1 MDRLPWSRWHWLVV
15 AALGTVWILDGLEVT
30 IVGGMGS
37 VLQKPETLKFTSTQ
51 VGLQATIYLIGAVLG
66 SLWFGYLTDRLGRKR
81 LFDVTLGVYLIGT
94 FATAF
99 TGNFWTFA
107 LCRFVAGAGIGGEY
121 SAINSAIDEL
131 IPARVRGRVDLIIN
145 GSYWAG
151 AAVGA
156 FGQIFLLNPALLPVN
171 LGWRL
176 SFAIGAVLGLI
187 ILFLR
192 RAIPESPRWLMIHGR
207 PEEAERI
214 VDDIEAQVGRE
225 VGSDSLDE
233 PEGSITIRQRDR
245 TSLVEVARTMF
256 QRYPR
261 RALLGLSLM
270 VSQAFFYNAL
280 FFTYALVLSTFYNV
294 PSENAP
300 YYLLVF
306 AIGNFLGP
314 LVLGHLFDTVGRR
327 PMIAGTYALS
337 GLLLALT
344 AWLFAIDVLNA
355 TTQTIAWAVI
365 FFVASASASSAYLT
379 VSEVF
384 PLETRA
390 LAIAV
395 FYSLGT
401 GVGGI
406 GAPVLF
412 GALIGTKERMPLTWG
427 YLGGAVLL
435 LIAAAIELAMGVRAE
450 QESLEDVAAP
460 LAAEDGEPGDGGV
473 RDEATRSTGGVAGS
487 PSADA

>member
-1 MDRLPWSRWHWLVV
+1 VPPRRRRRHRRRV
-15 AALGTVWILDGLEVT
+15 
-30 IVGGMGS
+30 
-37 VLQKPETLKFTSTQ
+37 
-51 VGLQATIYLIGAVLG
+51 IGHQLRHRRADP
-66 SLWFGYLTDRLGRKR
+66 S
-81 LFDVTLGVYLIGT
+81 
-94 FATAF
+94 
-99 TGNFWTFA
+99 
-107 LCRFVAGAGIGGEY
+107 AGARPRRP
-121 SAINSAIDEL
+121 DH
-131 IPARVRGRVDLIIN
+131 LIIN

-192 RAIPESPRWLMIHGR
+192 RSIPESPRWLMIHGR

-214 VDDIEAQVGRE
+214 VDDIEAQVERN
-225 VGSDSLDE
+225 VGGDSLEE

-261 RALLGLSLM
+261 RSVLGLSLM

-280 FFTYALVLSTFYNV
+280 FFTYALVLSTFYKV

-300 YYLLVF
+300 YYVLVF

-314 LVLGHLFDTVGRR
+314 LALGHLFDTVGRR
-327 PMIAGTYALS
+327 QMIAGTYALS
-337 GLLLALT
+337 GVLLALT

-365 FFVASASASSAYLT
+365 FFIASASASSAYLT

-412 GALIGTKERMPLTWG
+412 GALIGKG
-427 YLGGAVLL
+427 ADAAHLGLPRRR
-435 LIAAAIELAMGVRAE
+435 AAAADRRADRGPHGVRAE

-487 PSADA
+487 PSTEA